1 MARINRRNE
10 GRAGASHQEGALRE
24 AGVSHGGRAPG
35 AGASDAPEAA
45 SKDADAQAPA
55 ATDRVNRMGTGSIPK
70 LAAEFAIPAIL
81 GMVVNGAYNV
91 IDSVFL
97 GHGAGEIGLSA
108 ITVATPTMTIFLA
121 LAMLIGSGGN
131 ALCALRLGEG
141 KHDEAEHIMGNT
153 AMLGIVA
160 SVLLAVLAHVPFV
173 VEPLLTISS
182 ATDSVRPYAR
192 EFIQIISLGC
202 VFQVL
207 GMGLNN
213 FIRTTG
219 APNRALVTMLIG
231 AIGCTVFNAIFVL
244 GLGWGVAGSAWAT
257 VCGQAVS
264 CVSVLWYFTK
274 TPGVPL
280 RLRRRYF
287 PIKAKLARGILALGA
302 ASFAV
307 QAAGAIV
314 NFFINFMLVKYG
326 SLDPIGADN
335 ALASV
340 GVVQRI
346 GMFVILPLIGM
357 SIAIQ
362 PLLGFNYGAKL
373 WARVKTTLNVGVA
386 GATVMG
392 TLMWVAIMAFAPQIV
407 GFFGI
412 KEQTLV
418 EFTAFAL
425 RVDLIFLPLIGF
437 QIVGSNYFQAT
448 GQPAK
453 SIILSLTRQI
463 LFLVP
468 LLFIL
473 PETLPHIATML
484 DSLDAVYFAVPCA
497 DFLAAFTVLVFI
509 VKELRVLRR
518 KAADAEG
525 VPNRA

>member
-1 MARINRRNE
+1 MEHTAEEKN
-10 GRAGASHQEGALRE
+10 GASEDLSR
-24 AGVSHGGRAPG
+24 S
-35 AGASDAPEAA
+35 SDAPLCRSE
-45 SKDADAQAPA
+45 KKEKAPA
-55 ATDRVNRMGTGSIPK
+55 VSDRVNRMGTGSIPK
-70 LAAEFAIPAIL
+70 LVVEFAIPAIL
-81 GMVVNGAYNV
+81 GMVVNGAYNL

-97 GHGAGEIGLSA
+97 GHGAGELGLSA
-108 ITVATPTMTIFLA
+108 ITVASPTMTIFLA
-121 LAMLIGSGGN
+121 LAMLIGAGGN

-141 KHDEAEHIMGNT
+141 KHDEAEHILGNT
-153 AMLGIVA
+153 ATLGVIVSIA
-160 SVLLAVLAHVPFV
+160 LAVLAHIPFV
-173 VEPLLTISS
+173 VEPLLDLSS
-182 ATDSVRPYAR
+182 ATDAVRPYAR

-202 VFQVL
+202 VFQVV

-231 AIGCTVFNAIFVL
+231 AVGCTIFNAIFVL
-244 GLGWGVAGSAWAT
+244 WLGWGVVGSAWAT
-257 VCGQAVS
+257 VCGQAIS
-264 CVSVLWYFTK
+264 CATVIWYFTK

-287 PIKAKLARGILALGA
+287 PVKAKLARNILSLGA

-314 NFFINFMLVKYG
+314 GFLINFMLVKYG
-326 SLDPIGADN
+326 ALDPIGADN

-346 GMFVILPLIGM
+346 GMFVILPLIGV

-373 WARVKTTLNVGVA
+373 WDRVKATLNVGVA
-386 GATVMG
+386 GATAMG
-392 TLMWVAIMAFAPQIV
+392 TVMWVLIMVFAPQIV

-412 KEQTLV
+412 NDPSLA

-437 QIVGSNYFQAT
+437 QVVGSNYFQAT
-448 GQPAK
+448 GQPMK

-473 PETLPHIATML
+473 PEMLPSIAPML
-484 DSLDAVYFAVPCA
+484 DSLDAVYFAVPLA
-497 DFLAAFTVLVFI
+497 DVIAAVTVLVF
-509 VKELRVLRR
+509 VVVELRKLKGRM
-518 KAADAEG
+518 ADQKGAKSH
-525 VPNRA
+525 A

>member
-1 MARINRRNE
+1 MSDIKQHNR
-10 GRAGASHQEGALRE
+10 
-24 AGVSHGGRAPG
+24 
-35 AGASDAPEAA
+35 SDAPGEASASPGVVA
-45 SKDADAQAPA
+45 SKGGHTA
-55 ATDRVNRMGTGSIPK
+55 AEREGHERVSRMGTDSIPK
-70 LAAEFAIPAIL
+70 LAVEFAVPAIL

-108 ITVATPTMTIFLA
+108 ITVASPTMTIFLA
-121 LAMLIGSGGN
+121 LAMLIGAGGN

-141 KHDEAEHIMGNT
+141 KRDEAEHILGNT
-153 AMLGIVA
+153 AMLGVLV
-160 SVLLAVLAHVPFV
+160 SVVLAVAAHIPFII
-173 VEPLLTISS
+173 EPLLTLSS

-202 VFQVL
+202 VFQVV

-213 FIRTTG
+213 FIRTVG

-231 AIGCTVFNAIFVL
+231 AVGCTVFNAVFVL
-244 GLGWGVAGSAWAT
+244 WLGWGVAGSAWAT
-257 VCGQAVS
+257 VCGQAIS
-264 CVSVLWYFTK
+264 CATVLWYFTK

-287 PIKAKLARGILALGA
+287 PIKAKLARGILSLGA

-307 QAAGAIV
+307 QAAGAVV

-346 GMFVILPLIGM
+346 GMFVILPLIGV

-362 PLLGFNYGAKL
+362 PLLGFSYGAKL
-373 WARVKTTLNVGVA
+373 WGRVKTTLNVGSI
-386 GATVMG
+386 GATVLG
-392 TLMWVAIMAFAPQIV
+392 TVMWAGIMAFAPQIV

-412 KEQTLV
+412 KDQVLV
-418 EFTAFAL
+418 DFTAFAL

-437 QIVGSNYFQAT
+437 QIVGANYFQAT
-448 GQPAK
+448 GQPLK

-463 LFLVP
+463 LFLIP
-468 LLFIL
+468 LLFVL
-473 PETLPHIATML
+473 PEVLPHIAPML
-484 DSLDAVYFAVPCA
+484 DSLDAVYFAVPLA
-497 DFLAAFTVLVFI
+497 DFLAVFTVVVFVVI
-509 VKELRVLRR
+509 ELRKLKARAAQD
-518 KAADAEG
+518 KAACGA
-525 VPNRA
+525 

>member
-1 MARINRRNE
+1 MEHTAEEKN
-10 GRAGASHQEGALRE
+10 GASEDLSR
-24 AGVSHGGRAPG
+24 S
-35 AGASDAPEAA
+35 SDAPLCRSE
-45 SKDADAQAPA
+45 KKEKAPA
-55 ATDRVNRMGTGSIPK
+55 VSDRVNRMGTGSIPK
-70 LAAEFAIPAIL
+70 LVVEFAIPAIL
-81 GMVVNGAYNV
+81 GMVVNGAYNL

-97 GHGAGEIGLSA
+97 GHGTGELGLSA
-108 ITVATPTMTIFLA
+108 ITVASPTMTIFLA
-121 LAMLIGSGGN
+121 LAMLIGAGGN

-141 KHDEAEHIMGNT
+141 KHDEAEHILGNT
-153 AMLGIVA
+153 ATLGVIVSIA
-160 SVLLAVLAHVPFV
+160 LAVLAHIPFV
-173 VEPLLTISS
+173 VEPLLDLSS
-182 ATDSVRPYAR
+182 ATDAVRPYAR

-202 VFQVL
+202 VFQVV

-231 AIGCTVFNAIFVL
+231 AVGCTIFNAIFVL
-244 GLGWGVAGSAWAT
+244 WLGWGVVGSAWAT
-257 VCGQAVS
+257 VCGQAIS
-264 CVSVLWYFTK
+264 CATVIWYFTK

-287 PIKAKLARGILALGA
+287 PVKAKLARNILSLGA

-314 NFFINFMLVKYG
+314 GFLINFMLVKYG
-326 SLDPIGADN
+326 ALDPIGADN

-346 GMFVILPLIGM
+346 GMFVILPLIGV

-373 WARVKTTLNVGVA
+373 WDRVKATLNVGVA
-386 GATVMG
+386 GATAMG
-392 TLMWVAIMAFAPQIV
+392 TVMWVLIMVFAPQIV

-412 KEQTLV
+412 NDPSLA

-437 QIVGSNYFQAT
+437 QVVGSNYFQAT
-448 GQPAK
+448 GQPMK

-473 PETLPHIATML
+473 PEMLPSIAPML
-484 DSLDAVYFAVPCA
+484 DSLDAVYFAVPLA
-497 DFLAAFTVLVFI
+497 DVIAAVTVLVFVI
-509 VKELRVLRR
+509 VELRKLKGRM
-518 KAADAEG
+518 ADQKGAKSH
-525 VPNRA
+525 A

>member
-1 MARINRRNE
+1 MNHTIEEKN
-10 GRAGASHQEGALRE
+10 G
-24 AGVSHGGRAPG
+24 
-35 AGASDAPEAA
+35 APEEV
-45 SKDADAQAPA
+45 SGSSSGAPLHHGA
-55 ATDRVNRMGTGSIPK
+55 KAGEQNAVSDRVNRMGTGSIPK
-70 LAAEFAIPAIL
+70 LVVEFAIPASL
-81 GMVVNGAYNV
+81 GMVVNGAYNL

-97 GHGAGEIGLSA
+97 GHGAGEMGLSA
-108 ITVATPTMTIFLA
+108 ITVASPTMTIFLA
-121 LAMLIGSGGN
+121 LAMLIGAGGN

-141 KHDEAEHIMGNT
+141 KHDEAEHILGNT
-153 AMLGIVA
+153 ATLGVIV
-160 SVLLAVLAHVPFV
+160 SVALAVLAHIPFV
-173 VEPLLTISS
+173 VEPLLDLSS
-182 ATDSVRPYAR
+182 ATEAVRPYAR

-202 VFQVL
+202 VFQVV

-231 AIGCTVFNAIFVL
+231 AIGCTIFNAIFVL
-244 GLGWGVAGSAWAT
+244 WFGWGVAGSAWAT

-264 CVSVLWYFTK
+264 CATVIWYFTK

-287 PIKAKLARGILALGA
+287 PVKAKLTRSILSLGA
-302 ASFAV
+302 ASFSV

-314 NFFINFMLVKYG
+314 GFLINFMLVKYG
-326 SLDPIGADN
+326 ALDPIGADN

-346 GMFVILPLIGM
+346 GMFVILPLIGV

-373 WARVKTTLNVGVA
+373 WNRVKTTLNVGVV

-392 TLMWVAIMAFAPQIV
+392 TVMWALIMAFAPQIV

-412 KEQTLV
+412 EDPTLV
-418 EFTAFAL
+418 DFTAFAL

-437 QIVGSNYFQAT
+437 QVVGSNYFQAT
-448 GQPAK
+448 GQPMK

-468 LLFIL
+468 LLFLL
-473 PETLPHIATML
+473 PEVLPSIAPML
-484 DSLDAVYFAVPCA
+484 DSLDAVYFAVPIA
-497 DFLAAFTVLVFI
+497 DVIAAVTVLVFVI
-509 VKELRVLRR
+509 VELRKLKNR
-518 KAADAEG
+518 AADPKGEKAH
-525 VPNRA
+525 A

>member
-1 MARINRRNE
+1 MNRRKE
-10 GRAGASHQEGALRE
+10 EHR
-24 AGVSHGGRAPG
+24 
-35 AGASDAPEAA
+35 GASDTALQSVSDAPPRAA
-45 SKDADAQAPA
+45 AKQGEGNA
-55 ATDRVNRMGTGSIPK
+55 AMPDRVGRMGTASIPK
-70 LAAEFAIPAIL
+70 LAVEFAIPAIL
-81 GMVVNGAYNV
+81 GMVVNGAYNL

-108 ITVATPTMTIFLA
+108 ITVASPTMTIFLA
-121 LAMLIGSGGN
+121 LAMLIGAGGN

-141 KHDEAEHIMGNT
+141 KHDEAEHILGNT
-153 AMLGIVA
+153 AMLAVVA
-160 SVLLAVLAHVPFV
+160 SVILAVLAHIPFV
-173 VEPLLTISS
+173 VEPLLTLSS
-182 ATDSVRPYAR
+182 ATDTVRPYAR
-192 EFIQIISLGC
+192 DFIQIVSLGC
-202 VFQVL
+202 VFQIV

-213 FIRTTG
+213 FIRTAG

-231 AIGCTVFNAIFVL
+231 AVGCTIFNAIFVL
-244 GLGWGVAGSAWAT
+244 WWGWGVAGSAWAT
-257 VCGQAVS
+257 ICGQAIS
-264 CVSVLWYFTK
+264 CATVIWYFTK

-287 PIKAKLARGILALGA
+287 GLKAKLVRGILSLGA

-326 SLDPIGADN
+326 SLDPIGADD

-346 GMFVILPLIGM
+346 GMFVILPLIGV

-373 WARVKTTLNVGVA
+373 WDRVKTTLKVGSV

-392 TLMWVAIMAFAPQIV
+392 TLMWVAIMLFAPQIV

-412 KEQTLV
+412 KEQSLV
-418 EFTAFAL
+418 DFTAFAL

-437 QIVGSNYFQAT
+437 QIVGANYFQAT
-448 GQPAK
+448 GQPVK

-473 PETLPHIATML
+473 PETLPSIAPML
-484 DSLDAVYFAVPCA
+484 DSLDAVYFAVPLA
-497 DFLAAFTVLVFI
+497 DFLAVFTVVVF
-509 VKELRVLRR
+509 VVVEMRVLNRR
-518 KAADAEG
+518 SAEAKAGKDA
-525 VPNRA
+525 AHA

>member
-1 MARINRRNE
+1 MKHDIEKNHDAS
-10 GRAGASHQEGALRE
+10 RAAKE
-24 AGVSHGGRAPG
+24 P
-35 AGASDAPEAA
+35 ASDASVHPGQKTDG
-45 SKDADAQAPA
+45 SPA
-55 ATDRVNRMGTGSIPK
+55 ISDRVNRMGTASIPK
-70 LAAEFAIPAIL
+70 LAVEFAIPAIL
-81 GMVVNGAYNV
+81 GMVVNGAYNL

-108 ITVATPTMTIFLA
+108 ITVASPTMTIFLA
-121 LAMLIGSGGN
+121 LAMLIGAGGN

-141 KHDEAEHIMGNT
+141 KHNEAEHILGNT
-153 AMLGIVA
+153 AMLA
-160 SVLLAVLAHVPFV
+160 VLVSIALAVLAHIPFV
-173 VEPLLTISS
+173 VEPLLTLSS

-192 EFIQIISLGC
+192 EFIQIVSLGC
-202 VFQVL
+202 IFQIV

-231 AIGCTVFNAIFVL
+231 AIGCTVFNAVFVL
-244 GLGWGVAGSAWAT
+244 WWGWGVAGSAWAT
-257 VCGQAVS
+257 VCGQAIS
-264 CVSVLWYFTK
+264 CATVVWYFTK

-346 GMFVILPLIGM
+346 GMFVILPLIGV

-373 WARVKTTLNVGVA
+373 WERVKTTLKVGSI

-412 KEQTLV
+412 KEDSLV

-425 RVDLIFLPLIGF
+425 RVDLVFLPLIGF
-437 QIVGSNYFQAT
+437 QIVGANYFQAT

-473 PETLPHIATML
+473 PEVLPSIAPML
-484 DSLDAVYFAVPCA
+484 DSLDAVYFAVPMA
-497 DFLAAFTVLVFI
+497 DFLAVFTVVVF
-509 VKELRVLRR
+509 VVMELRVLNRR
-518 KAADAEG
+518 SAEAKEAAAG
-525 VPNRA
+525 KGAQTHA

>member
-1 MARINRRNE
+1 MAKNNM
-10 GRAGASHQEGALRE
+10 
-24 AGVSHGGRAPG
+24 P
-35 AGASDAPEAA
+35 
-45 SKDADAQAPA
+45 
-55 ATDRVNRMGTGSIPK
+55 DRVNRMGTGSIPK
-70 LAAEFAIPAIL
+70 LAVEFAIPAIL

-108 ITVATPTMTIFLA
+108 ITVASPTMTIFLA
-121 LAMLIGSGGN
+121 LAMLIGAGGN

-153 AMLGIVA
+153 AMLGVIVSLA
-160 SVLLAVLAHVPFV
+160 LAVLAHVPFV
-173 VEPLLTISS
+173 VEPLLTLSS

-213 FIRTTG
+213 FIRTAG
-219 APNRALVTMLIG
+219 APNRALVTMLVG

-244 GLGWGVAGSAWAT
+244 WLGWGVAGSAWAT
-257 VCGQAVS
+257 VCGQAIS
-264 CVSVLWYFTK
+264 CATVIWYFTK
-274 TPGVPL
+274 TPNVPL

-287 PIKAKLARGILALGA
+287 PLKAKLVRSILSLGT

-307 QAAGAIV
+307 QAAGAVV
-314 NFFINFMLVKYG
+314 NVFINLMLVRYG
-326 SLDPIGADN
+326 SMDPIGADN

-346 GMFVILPLIGM
+346 GMFVILPLIGV

-362 PLLGFNYGAKL
+362 PLLGFNYGARL
-373 WARVKTTLNVGVA
+373 WSRVRETLMVGVV
-386 GATVMG
+386 GATIMG
-392 TLMWVAIMAFAPQIV
+392 TVMWVAILVFAPEIV

-425 RVDLIFLPLIGF
+425 RVDLIFLPVIGF

-448 GQPAK
+448 GQPMK

-463 LFLVP
+463 LFLIP
-468 LLFIL
+468 LLYIL
-473 PETLPHIATML
+473 PVVLPSIAPML
-484 DSLDAVYFAVPCA
+484 DSLDAVYFAVPFA
-497 DFLAAFTVLVFI
+497 DLLAAFTVLVFVI
-509 VKELRVLRR
+509 IEIRVLNKRIAES
-518 KAADAEG
+518 KEVAAHDA
-525 VPNRA
+525 

>member
-1 MARINRRNE
+1 M
-10 GRAGASHQEGALRE
+10 
-24 AGVSHGGRAPG
+24 
-35 AGASDAPEAA
+35 
-45 SKDADAQAPA
+45 
-55 ATDRVNRMGTGSIPK
+55 
-70 LAAEFAIPAIL
+70 
-81 GMVVNGAYNV
+81 
-91 IDSVFL
+91 
-97 GHGAGEIGLSA
+97 
-108 ITVATPTMTIFLA
+108 
-121 LAMLIGSGGN
+121 
-131 ALCALRLGEG
+131 
-141 KHDEAEHIMGNT
+141 
-153 AMLGIVA
+153 
-160 SVLLAVLAHVPFV
+160 
-173 VEPLLTISS
+173 
-182 ATDSVRPYAR
+182 RPYAR

-202 VFQVL
+202 VFQIV

-213 FIRTTG
+213 FIRTAG

-231 AIGCTVFNAIFVL
+231 AIGCTVFNAVFVL
-244 GLGWGVAGSAWAT
+244 WWGWGVAGSAWAT
-257 VCGQAVS
+257 VCGQAIS
-264 CVSVLWYFTK
+264 CATVIWYFTK

-307 QAAGAIV
+307 QAAGAVV

-346 GMFVILPLIGM
+346 GMFVILPLIGV
-357 SIAIQ
+357 SVAIQ

-373 WARVKTTLNVGVA
+373 WARVKTTLKVGSV

-418 EFTAFAL
+418 DFTAFAL

-437 QIVGSNYFQAT
+437 QIVGANYFQAT

-463 LFLVP
+463 LFLIP
-468 LLFIL
+468 LLFVL
-473 PETLPHIATML
+473 PETLPMIAPML
-484 DSLDAVYFAVPCA
+484 DSLDAVYFAVPLA
-497 DFLAAFTVLVFI
+497 DFLAVFTVLIFVGME
-509 VKELRVLRR
+509 VRSLNSRSAAAKGA
-518 KAADAEG
+518 KA
-525 VPNRA
+525 RA